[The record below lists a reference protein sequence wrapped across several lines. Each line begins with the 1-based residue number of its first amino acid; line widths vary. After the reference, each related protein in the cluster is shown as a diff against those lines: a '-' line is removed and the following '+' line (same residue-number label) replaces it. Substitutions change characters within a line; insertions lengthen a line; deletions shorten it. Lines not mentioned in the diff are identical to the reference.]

1 MPRVRTTDG
10 HLLDWD
16 REAIAKQLLK
26 ETKLSEQFYKEP
38 GITEEEAE
46 DIAKE
51 VERRVRWMNVR
62 YLSGPLVREIM
73 NVILLER
80 HHTEWRNICTRVGT
94 PVFDAHL
101 IDIGTGFESKENAN
115 LQENAETS
123 HKKKA
128 DKISKEQYL
137 LLLPPI
143 WPTATWPGICISMT
157 WSTSGPGRSARTGIC
172 ATSSITG

>member
-1 MPRVRTTDG
+1 MSSRVVQQTLEGLAASVMPRVRTTDG

-38 GITEEEAE
+38 GITEEEAQ

-73 NVILLER
+73 NVVLFHPVVTRAVKREIVPVPAQRHSPQELAREFVVPNAVCARLANPHGGRTQVVPAFLLAL
-80 HHTEWRNICTRVGT
+80 G
-94 PVFDAHL
+94 AGL
-101 IDIGTGFESKENAN
+101 
-115 LQENAETS
+115 
-123 HKKKA
+123 
-128 DKISKEQYL
+128 
-137 LLLPPI
+137 
-143 WPTATWPGICISMT
+143 
-157 WSTSGPGRSARTGIC
+157 RT
-172 ATSSITG
+172 

>member
-101 IDIGTGFESKENAN
+101 IDIGTGFESKE
-115 LQENAETS
+115 
-123 HKKKA
+123 K
-128 DKISKEQYL
+128 
-137 LLLPPI
+137 
-143 WPTATWPGICISMT
+143 PTCRRTLRPATRRKRIK
-157 WSTSGPGRSARTGIC
+157 
-172 ATSSITG
+172 

>member
-1 MPRVRTTDG
+1 LSSRIVQQTLEGLAVSAMPRVRTTDG

-80 HHTEWRNICTRVGT
+80 HHTEWRHPEEGHDGSPGFRAESDNSPEFHPDCRCPPLSPTGGAGRKEPVPT
-94 PVFDAHL
+94 PGHRHPAFH
-101 IDIGTGFESKENAN
+101 GQK
-115 LQENAETS
+115 
-123 HKKKA
+123 
-128 DKISKEQYL
+128 
-137 LLLPPI
+137 
-143 WPTATWPGICISMT
+143 
-157 WSTSGPGRSARTGIC
+157 
-172 ATSSITG
+172 

>member
-38 GITEEEAE
+38 GITEEEAK

-73 NVILLER
+73 NVVLLER

-94 PVFDAHL
+94 PVYDAHL
-101 IDIGTGFESKENAN
+101 IDIGTGFEAKENAN

-128 DKISKEQYL
+128 DKIS
-137 LLLPPI
+137 
-143 WPTATWPGICISMT
+143 
-157 WSTSGPGRSARTGIC
+157 
-172 ATSSITG
+172 